1 MVTGANGRLAG
12 KVAVITGAA
21 SGQGAAEARLFAA
34 EGARV
39 VVADIDDDGAAAVA
53 GELGDVAIAVPLDVT
68 DDSAWTAAVEHTV
81 STFGRVDV
89 LVNNTGVGF
98 PPRRLEDEDPDEHR
112 HVIDVNLHGV
122 YLGMRAVTPVMKA
135 QGSGAIVNISSI
147 DGLAGVAGMT
157 SYAASKFAV
166 TGMTRTAALELGPSG
181 IRVNSIHPGV
191 IATPMVDAAPPETLA
206 KLQVVLD
213 RQPIARMG
221 RPEEVAYL
229 ALFLASDESSY
240 CTGAQFVIDG
250 GHLAGPYREGY
261 SSAG

>member
-1 MVTGANGRLAG
+1 MSGRLAG
-12 KVAVITGAA
+12 KVALITGAA
-21 SGQGAAEARLFAA
+21 SGQGAAEARLFAT
-34 EGARV
+34 EGGRIV
-39 VVADIDDDGAAAVA
+39 VSDIDGDGAHLVADEI
-53 GELGDVAIAVPLDVT
+53 GDSAIAVRFDVT
-68 DDSAWTAAVEHTV
+68 DAGAWDDAVARAVAA
-81 STFGRVDV
+81 FGGIDV
-89 LVNNTGVGF
+89 LVNNAGVGF

-112 HVIDVNLHGV
+112 RLIDVNLHGV
-122 YLGMRAVTPVMKA
+122 YLGMRAVTPGMTR
-135 QGSGAIVNISSI
+135 QRSGVIVNVSSI

-166 TGMTRTAALELGPSG
+166 TGMTRTAALELGPRG

-206 KLQVVLD
+206 RLRTVLD

-261 SSAG
+261 GPPE